1 MISNIELIFPE
12 IFLSLSIMFLLILG
26 VFKKDSS
33 KIIQNTSLV
42 VLLATTVI
50 TFNETIGVGQIT
62 LFNQSIIIDYLS
74 SFMKIIT
81 LLAAFIVLLI
91 SSNYLKTFKIFK
103 IEYPILILSSVLGM
117 MVMISSNDL
126 IVFYMGLELQSLALY
141 VLATFDRDQLK
152 SSEAGLKYFV
162 LSALSSGLLLYGCS
176 LIYGFTGSTNFNIIA
191 SQFNPNQYALTFG
204 IVFILVGLAFKISAV
219 PFHMWAPDV
228 YEGSPTTVTLFFT
241 MVPKIAALTVFIR
254 FLYVPFLNLIDQW
267 QMILIFLSIAS
278 MLFGAIAAIGQ
289 KNLKRIIAYSS
300 ISHIGYA
307 LAGLAT
313 VSNDGIQSSVIYLTI
328 YIVMNL
334 GFFSCL
340 LMLKRNNVYY
350 ENIDDLSGLSKNHPL
365 LSLSLLIILFSL
377 AGIPPLAGFFAKF
390 YIFKSVIEQSMYFL
404 AIVGLL
410 STVIA
415 AFYYLRII
423 KIMYFD
429 KEKDKYDD
437 DHSLWLKFSLTIS
450 TLAILIYFIFPS
462 QLIEVVSKINII

>member
-1 MISNIELIFPE
+1 
-12 IFLSLSIMFLLILG
+12 
-26 VFKKDSS
+26 
-33 KIIQNTSLV
+33 
-42 VLLATTVI
+42 
-50 TFNETIGVGQIT
+50 
-62 LFNQSIIIDYLS
+62 
-74 SFMKIIT
+74 
-81 LLAAFIVLLI
+81 
-91 SSNYLKTFKIFK
+91 
-103 IEYPILILSSVLGM
+103 
-117 MVMISSNDL
+117 
-126 IVFYMGLELQSLALY
+126 MGLELQSLALY
-141 VLATFDRDQLK
+141 VLATFNRDQLK

-176 LIYGFTGSTNFNIIA
+176 LIYGFTGSTNFNVI
-191 SQFNPNQYALTFG
+191 STQFNTNEYAITFG

-228 YEGSPTTVTLFFT
+228 YEGSPTSVTLFFT

-267 QMILIFLSIAS
+267 QMILVFLSIAS

-289 KNLKRIIAYSS
+289 KNLKRLIAYSS

-313 VSNDGIQSSVIYLTI
+313 GSNEGIQSSVIYMTI
-328 YIVMNL
+328 YIIMNL

-340 LMLKRNNVYY
+340 LMMKRNNIYY
-350 ENIDDLSGLSKNHPL
+350 EQIDDLSGLSKNHPL
-365 LSLSLLIILFSL
+365 LSISLLIILFSL

-410 STVIA
+410 STVVA

-429 KEKDKYDD
+429 EEKDSYDK
-437 DHSLWLKFSLTIS
+437 DHNLWLKLSLSVS
-450 TLAILIYFIFPS
+450 TILILMYFIFPS
-462 QLIEVVSKINII
+462 ELIDVVSKINII

>member
-1 MISNIELIFPE
+1 MTNLALVFPE

-26 VFKKDSS
+26 VFKKNSS
-33 KIIQNTSLV
+33 KLIQNISLV
-42 VLLATTVI
+42 ILLITSVI
-50 TFNETIGVGQIT
+50 TLNETLGIQET
-62 LFNQSIIIDYLS
+62 LLFNSSIVIDYLS
-74 SFMKIIT
+74 SFMKIVT
-81 LLAAFIVLLI
+81 LLAAFLVLVI
-91 SSNYLKTFKIFK
+91 SSNYLKTLKIFK

-117 MVMISSNDL
+117 MIMISSNDL

-141 VLATFDRDQLK
+141 VLATFNRDQLK

-176 LIYGFTGSTNFNIIA
+176 LIYGFTGSTNFNVIA
-191 SQFNPNQYALTFG
+191 NQLNSNEYAITFG

-228 YEGSPTTVTLFFT
+228 YEGSPTSVTLFFT

-289 KNLKRIIAYSS
+289 TNLKRLIAYSS
-300 ISHIGYA
+300 IGHVGYT
-307 LAGLAT
+307 LAGVAT
-313 VSNDGIQSSVIYLTI
+313 GSNDGIQSSVIYITI
-328 YIVMNL
+328 YILMNL
-334 GFFSCL
+334 GLFSCL
-340 LMLKRNNVYY
+340 LMMKRNNKYF
-350 ENIDDLSGLSKNHPL
+350 EDIEDLSGLSKNHPL
-365 LSLSLLIILFSL
+365 MSLSLLVILFSL

-390 YIFKSVIEQSMYFL
+390 YIFKSVLEQSMYFL

-410 STVIA
+410 STVVA

-429 KEKDKYDD
+429 KEKEKYDT
-437 DHSLWLKFSLTIS
+437 DHSLWLKFSLMFS
-450 TLAILIYFIFPS
+450 TLLILIYFIFPS
-462 QLIEVVSKINII
+462 ELIEVVSRISFI